1 MSRKGRAQ
9 LSRTDR
15 ISKILD
21 AVEGDGRVDSRELA
35 SAFGVSEMTIRR
47 DLRVLEQEGVVIR
60 THGGAV
66 AKTGT
71 SSEMSFRTK
80 SQVRVEEKKRI
91 GERRPG
97 SQDGETIIL
106 DSGTTTLHIVDHIVD
121 RRGLTVITNALPIA
135 SRLVGQP
142 HIRVIMPG
150 GLVRPFSECLVG
162 PETVRSLEH
171 LNADRLFLAVEG
183 IHYSRG
189 LTAQDPLDAY
199 VKRSMIR
206 ASREVL
212 LVRDSS
218 KSLVIKMVSVSDL
231 SAVTMVVS
239 DKCFPEDLR
248 AALETDG
255 LRVVLC

>member
-91 GERRPG
+91 GEAAARFV
-97 SQDGETIIL
+97 QDGETIIL

-162 PETVRSLEH
+162 PETVRSLER

-183 IHYSRG
+183 IHYSRSNGAGSTRCIREAGYDSG
-189 LTAQDPLDAY
+189 LEGG
-199 VKRSMIR
+199 V
-206 ASREVL
+206 
-212 LVRDSS
+212 
-218 KSLVIKMVSVSDL
+218 
-231 SAVTMVVS
+231 
-239 DKCFPEDLR
+239 
-248 AALETDG
+248 G
-255 LRVVLC
+255 G

>member
-1 MSRKGRAQ
+1 
-9 LSRTDR
+9 
-15 ISKILD
+15 
-21 AVEGDGRVDSRELA
+21 
-35 SAFGVSEMTIRR
+35 
-47 DLRVLEQEGVVIR
+47 
-60 THGGAV
+60 
-66 AKTGT
+66 
-71 SSEMSFRTK
+71 MSFRTK
-80 SQVRVEEKKRI
+80 SQVRVEKRSAS
-91 GERRPG
+91 ERRRPG

-121 RRGLTVITNALPIA
+121 RRGLTVITTHCQSPVALSA
-135 SRLVGQP
+135 SR
-142 HIRVIMPG
+142 ISRIMPG

-183 IHYSRG
+183 SITRG

-199 VKRSMIR
+199 VKRANSGL
-206 ASREVL
+206 EVL
-212 LVRDSS
+212 VVSDSS
-218 KSLVIKMVSVSDL
+218 KAHVIKMVSVSDL